1 MKRFGSEIHAAVKS
15 GKLIQPFNAA
25 MVKQACPGSGAG
37 AGKTRTVPDDVAE
50 TVGEIVGELMLFA
63 GLYYSTRWSI
73 KLSGH
78 TYEID
83 RQTVATIL
91 LLVVRRVR
99 WSDDA
104 FIRKKHFRVRILRRH
119 GCCLV

>member
-37 AGKTRTVPDDVAE
+37 VGKTRTVPDDVAE

-78 TYEID
+78 TYEI
-83 RQTVATIL
+83 
-91 LLVVRRVR
+91 VR